1 MRETSGA
8 QDKKLV
14 VKNKLGC
21 QTVFSSINFGTD
33 FSPEGRLVTRSL
45 LEAFEDGVGIKRV
58 QPIFPILIFKVKK
71 GINRLPGDPNKDLYE
86 YSKLVAAKRFYPTF
100 VNLDATFNFS
110 EAWDVNNPNRYED
123 ECSVMGCRTRV
134 FDNRH
139 GKKQSSQRGN
149 ACFGSVNLPRL
160 GILANKNK
168 ELFFKM
174 LEEKTL
180 TENVFDMDYI
190 GTLIQKVIYRKEEDS
205 KKECVPFGN
214 RTFVRANGD
223 MQFCERIGGTY
234 GRTTSAKELNEFA
247 VALHTEYNEFIKD
260 DCSKCWAYR
269 FCEHCPASVTREGVL
284 DKSLMRTKCGNFI
297 SKMSFAIEMYIRMM
311 REDETLLENL

>member
-1 MRETSGA
+1 MKETSGA

-14 VKNKLGC
+14 VNNKLGC

-33 FSPEGRLVTRSL
+33 FSAEGRLVTRSL

-71 GINRLPGDPNKDLYE
+71 GVNRLQGDPNKDLYE

-110 EAWDVNNPNRYED
+110 EAWDITNPNRYED

-134 FDNRH
+134 FENRH

-168 ELFFKM
+168 ELFFEM
-174 LEEKTL
+174 LEEKMDLLFGFLRERFEYQCKAKVLQTSYAVEYLMKDGEKLNQNDEIREIAKHFTL
-180 TENVFDMDYI
+180 GVGYI
-190 GTLIQKVIYRKEEDS
+190 GLAETLIALTGKHQGESSEAQNLGLEIISYMQQKTKQYSKEFD
-205 KKECVPFGN
+205 
-214 RTFVRANGD
+214 
-223 MQFCERIGGTY
+223 
-234 GRTTSAKELNEFA
+234 LNVSVFA
-247 VALHTEYNEFIKD
+247 VPKLQ
-260 DCSKCWAYR
+260 WA
-269 FCEHCPASVTREGVL
+269 FV
-284 DKSLMRTKCGNFI
+284 
-297 SKMSFAIEMYIRMM
+297 
-311 REDETLLENL
+311 